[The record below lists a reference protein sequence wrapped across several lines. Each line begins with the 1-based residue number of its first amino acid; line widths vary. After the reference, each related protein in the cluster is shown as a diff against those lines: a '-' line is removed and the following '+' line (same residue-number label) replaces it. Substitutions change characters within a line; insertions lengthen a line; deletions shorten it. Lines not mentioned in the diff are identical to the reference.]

1 MARPALHRRRRAGP
15 AGFPRHAVPAP
26 AWGRRASSPALAAVL
41 LIPTPVLF
49 FLTLGTYSAVA
60 LAALLGGIGYALFG
74 AVHALTGN
82 ERAYPG
88 DWPARARPVP
98 VAVAPDQRERRA
110 RWALG
115 ALIVIALLRW
125 LVTRLAT

>member
-1 MARPALHRRRRAGP
+1 MAGAVGP
-15 AGFPRHAVPAP
+15 LGFEAV
-26 AWGRRASSPALAAVL
+26 V
-41 LIPTPVLF
+41 
-49 FLTLGTYSAVA
+49 
-60 LAALLGGIGYALFG
+60 LAALLGGIGYAVLG
-74 AVHALTGN
+74 GIRALTGD

-115 ALIVIALLRW
+115 ALIIVALLRW